1 MGYFITKLGS
11 RFLRFEGAKNYDEF
25 AHAQNWAAKSLVS
38 LIETFRGEFGL
49 VYEIGCGSG
58 LLTKV
63 LLERLEIEH
72 LSLNDLYESQIM
84 NGFYSQIGDICEI
97 EMPEGLDLVVSS
109 SVFQW
114 IDDLSALCAKIHFC
128 LKDGG
133 LCAFSMLCSGSL
145 YELSSFT
152 NQSLNYKSAGQIEQ
166 IFGRDFEILATR
178 TSSYVCEFDTLRDL
192 LMSLKE
198 TGVNNLEGDFVLNKS
213 TLSAMNEHFGR
224 DFKLTYNYIFIIA
237 KNKKDNK

>member
-1 MGYFITKLGS
+1 M
-11 RFLRFEGAKNYDEF
+11 RFENARNYDEF

-97 EMPEGLDLVVSS
+97 EMPECLDLVVSS

-114 IDDLSALCAKIHFC
+114 IEPLEVLAFRIKEALK
-128 LKDGG
+128 KGG
-133 LCAFSMLCSGSL
+133 ICAFAMLSEGSL
-145 YELSSFT
+145 QELSSYT
-152 NQSLNYKSAGQIEQ
+152 NQGLDYLSSEQIER
-166 IFGRDFEILATR
+166 IFGKYFDVLAMR
-178 TSSYVCEFDTLRDL
+178 TSSYTSEFSSLKELLR
-192 LMSLKE
+192 SLKE
-198 TGVNNLEGDFVLNKS
+198 TGVNNVKGNFVLNKAS
-213 TLSAMNEHFGR
+213 LAGLEAHFGG
-224 DFKLTYNYIFIIA
+224 LYELSYNYTFLVA
-237 KNKKDNK
+237 QKA